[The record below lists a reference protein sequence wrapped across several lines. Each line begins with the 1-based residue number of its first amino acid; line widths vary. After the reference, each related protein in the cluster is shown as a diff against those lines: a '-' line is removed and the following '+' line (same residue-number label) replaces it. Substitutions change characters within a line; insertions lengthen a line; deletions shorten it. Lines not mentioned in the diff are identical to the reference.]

1 MVVVADSPR
10 LATPVGAP
18 VDERAARR
26 SLRVQI
32 ARLEREL
39 GEAVFAG
46 FPHVSDGAVAGDR
59 RGSAS
64 SRHVTDADVRAG
76 ARTFGPRLLGL
87 GDLERVRD
95 ELAERVR
102 RARVV
107 IARRAD
113 LEADSRALLE
123 EMLRDPQRHRHTRIP
138 LADLGERGCG
148 VYSVAPRLGIVGR
161 CMGWWQVKLSSGCPR
176 PAPA

>member
-1 MVVVADSPR
+1 VVVLADSTRFSP
-10 LATPVGAP
+10 PVVAP

-26 SLRVQI
+26 SLRAQI

-39 GEAVFAG
+39 GEAVFAA
-46 FPHVSDGAVAGDR
+46 FPHVTDTDVHGAALRV
-59 RGSAS
+59 
-64 SRHVTDADVRAG
+64 
-76 ARTFGPRLLGL
+76 FGPRLLGL
-87 GDLERVRD
+87 GELERVRD

-107 IARRAD
+107 VAERAE
-113 LEADSRALLE
+113 LETDSRALLE
-123 EMLRDPQRHRHTRIP
+123 EMLRDPQRHRHVRLP
-138 LADLGERGCG
+138 LADLGEPGCG

-176 PAPA
+176 RAPA

>member
-1 MVVVADSPR
+1 VVVLADSPR
-10 LATPVGAP
+10 LAPPLVAP
-18 VDERAARR
+18 SDERAARR
-26 SLRVQI
+26 TLRAQI

-39 GEAVFAG
+39 GEAVFAA
-46 FPHVSDGAVAGDR
+46 FPYVGD
-59 RGSAS
+59 
-64 SRHVTDADVRAG
+64 DDVRPAG
-76 ARTFGPRLLGL
+76 LGAAIAGPRLLGL
-87 GDLERVRD
+87 GELERVRD

-107 IARRAD
+107 VAERAE

-123 EMLRDPQRHRHTRIP
+123 ELLRDPARHRHVRIP

-148 VYSVAPRLGIVGR
+148 VYFAAPRLGIVGR

-176 PAPA
+176 SAPA